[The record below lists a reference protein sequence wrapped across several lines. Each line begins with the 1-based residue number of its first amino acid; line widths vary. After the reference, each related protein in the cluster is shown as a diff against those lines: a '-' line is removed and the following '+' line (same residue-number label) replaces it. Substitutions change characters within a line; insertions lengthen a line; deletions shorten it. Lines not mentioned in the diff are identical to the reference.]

1 MSKNY
6 KHYAGNRIYSPG
18 DIDELISLN
27 PEALLLE
34 PREQFDQAYVGYA
47 TKGPKDPVACYE
59 FSLIMDCL
67 MDKDDLDEQDAV
79 DHFDYNIKGT
89 WVGEHTPVIMH
100 LDEYALAIM
109 QAGRKVFDEKKAGT
123 YLKEESNEHERR
135 GATDTE

>member
-18 DIDELISLN
+18 DIDELKSLN

-34 PREQFDQAYVGYA
+34 PREQFDNAYIGYA

-67 MDKDDLDEQDAV
+67 IDQDDMQEQDAV
-79 DHFDYNIKGT
+79 EHFDYNIRGS
-89 WVGEHTPVIMH
+89 WLGDNTPVIMH
-100 LDEYALAIM
+100 LDEYALSIM
-109 QAGRKVFDEKKAGT
+109 QAGRRVFDENKA
-123 YLKEESNEHERR
+123 KEESNEHERR